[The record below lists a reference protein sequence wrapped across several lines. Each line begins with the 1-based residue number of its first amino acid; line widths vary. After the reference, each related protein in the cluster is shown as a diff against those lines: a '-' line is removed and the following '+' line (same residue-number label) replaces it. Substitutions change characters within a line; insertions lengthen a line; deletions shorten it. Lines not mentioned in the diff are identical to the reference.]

1 MIGQVNIKKAFGFTV
16 ALLLSL
22 SLLSGTAAAAKGGG
36 HNSGGGSGT
45 LSLVVL
51 DSVDGLAHYGG
62 NITFNVSTTL
72 TSPYVDLQCFQNGTM
87 VAEGWE
93 GFFVGALS
101 DRVFWLYSPQWLGGA
116 ADCTAYLSYQTKRG
130 WQRVASTSFHAEP

>member
-1 MIGQVNIKKAFGFTV
+1 MNIKKAFGFTF

-22 SLLSGTAAAAKGGG
+22 SLLSGTAEAARGGG
-36 HNSGGGSGT
+36 HTSGGSGS
-45 LSLVVL
+45 LSLVL
-51 DSVDGLAHYGG
+51 LSSTDGLAHYGQY
-62 NITFNVSTTL
+62 ITFNVSTTL
-72 TSPYVDLQCFQNGTM
+72 ASPYVDLQCFQNGVM

-101 DRVFWLYSPQWLGGA
+101 DRVFGLYSPQWLGGA

>member
-1 MIGQVNIKKAFGFTV
+1 MDIKKALGFMV

-36 HNSGGGSGT
+36 GHSTSGSGT
-45 LSLVVL
+45 LSLVLL
-51 DSVDGLAHYGG
+51 DSTDTLAHYGQH
-62 NITFNVSTTL
+62 ITFNVSTTL
-72 TSPYVDLQCFQNGTM
+72 ASPYVDLQCFQNGTL

-101 DRVFWLYSPQWLGGA
+101 DGVFGLYSPQWLGGA
-116 ADCTAYLSYQTKRG
+116 ADCTAYLAYQTKRG